1 MTDVQQQQ
9 EIIKEFFD
17 AIQQGEYETVEEL
30 LVELITSG
38 IDINTQDEDGNTA
51 LHKAVSYNNNGKF
64 CNNDEIV
71 ELLVKNGAK
80 IDVLNARGQ
89 TAIDIA
95 RDFNNDTIVEFLAY
109 ILKNQQQEI
118 IERIK
123 ELANERK
130 YEEAI
135 ELIKGIKDI
144 NMSDKYGNFLLH
156 WAVIK
161 RHKLIVEELLKRE
174 DIDINAT
181 DEYGNTALNIA
192 ILKKNDINI
201 VKLLVDNEADINVK
215 NKKNITPYERAL
227 LVEELT
233 GEHDIANYLRSKK
246 QELKQK
252 QQQNDQQQAEQTDQS
267 MIKQQNQIDQK
278 QQEQQNQAKIETETS
293 RGEKQINP
301 VEVKVEEKQQP
312 EQKEEEKSD
321 GGGISQKQGNNKI
334 PNLPK

>member
-118 IERIK
+118 IERIN
-123 ELANERK
+123 ELANENNILQSENKKLINEKKNLMEKLEKMKFIKKKKNEDLETKKLQLLLQRK
-130 YEEAI
+130 EIEINNLKQRMMLNKESEIKTLDDKIDELNNNNKKSAKII
-135 ELIKGIKDI
+135 EL
-144 NMSDKYGNFLLH
+144 
-156 WAVIK
+156 
-161 RHKLIVEELLKRE
+161 
-174 DIDINAT
+174 
-181 DEYGNTALNIA
+181 
-192 ILKKNDINI
+192 
-201 VKLLVDNEADINVK
+201 
-215 NKKNITPYERAL
+215 
-227 LVEELT
+227 
-233 GEHDIANYLRSKK
+233 
-246 QELKQK
+246 
-252 QQQNDQQQAEQTDQS
+252 
-267 MIKQQNQIDQK
+267 
-278 QQEQQNQAKIETETS
+278 
-293 RGEKQINP
+293 
-301 VEVKVEEKQQP
+301 
-312 EQKEEEKSD
+312 
-321 GGGISQKQGNNKI
+321 
-334 PNLPK
+334 